1 MAEVKG
7 IKIENGQVTF
17 AKYTVIG
24 GPRTTNHDDKASVIK
39 RCKNLVRKGYVLT
52 KIDISKEYGIYLY
65 FESEELLN
73 NPNLVNGYYWRVRQT
88 PGYTGYYDNNGRRL
102 PQYWYHGRLVPLY

>member
-7 IKIENGQVTF
+7 MKWENGQVTF
-17 AKYTVIG
+17 AKYTVLG
-24 GPRTTNHDDKASVIK
+24 GPRTTSHDDKASVIK

-52 KIDISKEYGIYLY
+52 RITFNEKYGISLY
-65 FESEELLN
+65 FEDEKTLN
-73 NPNLVNGYYWRVRQT
+73 DPNGMNGCYWRVNQT
-88 PGYTGYYDNNGRRL
+88 PGYTGYLEINGKRY